1 MTAPVLTFPIVPAS
15 RGTLIIPVAAATLT
29 VAALVIVLLG
39 PSELPA
45 GARLGLGVALP
56 LAILLLLASALGSQR
71 ARFEVRPDGLR
82 LRGDVYGRAL
92 PFASLR
98 LKEARVLPVGSE
110 PAVQPRWRMF
120 GTGLPGY
127 RSGWFRM
134 ADGSRAL
141 LYLTDAPRVLHLP
154 TADGYALVLS
164 TQDPDA
170 LLAALR
176 RAAGTSG
183 SRRR

>member
-1 MTAPVLTFPIVPAS
+1 MTTPVLTFPIVPAS
-15 RGTLIIPVAAATLT
+15 RGTLVVPLAAATVTL
-29 VAALVIVLLG
+29 AALVTVLLG

-56 LAILLLLASALGSQR
+56 VAVLLLLASAVGSQR
-71 ARFEVRPDGLR
+71 ARFEVRPEGLR
-82 LRGDVYGRAL
+82 LRGDVYGRGI

-98 LKEARVLPVGSE
+98 LGEARVLATGSE
-110 PAVQPRWRMF
+110 PAVRPQWRMV

-164 TQDPDA
+164 AHDPDA

-176 RAAGTSG
+176 RTAGTSG
-183 SRRR
+183 SARR